1 MDHTKQCTEQVRSHP
16 RKTEEAT
23 LESCCRSAVSCW
35 GGFVP
40 TILPRL
46 LYRIVSS
53 RLVSPDCLILL
64 AFFLIRYCNG
74 WCLPFARSGNGASP
88 LETSLQFSTLW
99 LATRRV
105 VSRAEVTCFL
115 SSRVTWGAFWG
126 LVPVQAARGEAPP
139 IRVNSNRLTV

>member
-1 MDHTKQCTEQVRSHP
+1 MDHIKQCTEQVRSHP

-74 WCLPFARSGNGASP
+74 WCLSFTRSGNGASP
-88 LETSLQFSTLW
+88 LEPSLHFSTLW

-105 VSRAEVTCFL
+105 TCTSHVLSFFHVGCFL
-115 SSRVTWGAFWG
+115 GTCACAGGTRRS
-126 LVPVQAARGEAPP
+126 APD
-139 IRVNSNRLTV
+139 SCKH